1 VLYYSTQAV
10 KSGGAKLIVIDR
22 NNRLP
27 LYVQLKEAIIEKVEN
42 GDWIAGEAIPT
53 ELELQNTYSLS
64 RTTVRQA
71 LGELVSDGILTRIQG
86 KGTYVSEPK
95 LEPTRPDLTGFT
107 QDMSEKGYS
116 VSSRVLDISE
126 QRANETIQKK
136 LQISA
141 YTNVLK
147 IDRIRL
153 VDNLPIGVHN
163 VYLNNSLVPHVR
175 LERYDLSHYSLYE
188 ALRTEGVKL
197 GEAEETVEASL
208 ADERHAELLGIP
220 KGSPVLMLTRLLN
233 MEDGRPLE
241 YAKMVYRADKYK
253 YSIKLR

>member
-1 VLYYSTQAV
+1 
-10 KSGGAKLIVIDR
+10 LIVIDR
-22 NNRLP
+22 KNPLP
-27 LYVQLKEAIIEKVEN
+27 LYVQLKEAIIEKIEN
-42 GDWIAGEAIPT
+42 GEWTAGEVIPT

-71 LGELVSDGILTRIQG
+71 LGELVSNGILTRIQG

-107 QDMSEKGYS
+107 QDMSEKGYYVNS
-116 VSSRVLDISE
+116 KVLEIS
-126 QRANETIQKK
+126 QKRANER
-136 LQISA
+136 LQRKFHIGA
-141 YTNVLK
+141 NADVLQ

-153 VDNLPIGVHN
+153 VDNLPIGIHN
-163 VYLNNSLVPHVR
+163 VYLNISVVPHIN
-175 LERYDLSHYSLYE
+175 LDRYDLSTHSLYE
-188 ALRTEGVKL
+188 ALRAEGVKL

-208 ADERHAELLGIP
+208 ADERHAELLDIP
-220 KGSPVLMLTRLLN
+220 KGSPVLMLTRVLN

-241 YAKMVYRADKYK
+241 YSKMVYRADKYK